1 MKTQTSSMGRAVAC
15 VCLGLFLGAGGCAG
29 SEEDAWAP
37 LEQGALAQE
46 VIATNGLST
55 NGLST
60 NGLSTNGLSTNGL
73 STNGLSTNGL
83 AASSFT
89 AWFNGNA
96 SVEYSDMVMRYV
108 VACALPAGQTRVWT
122 HPTTGVTYSWPGRL
136 GLATA
141 WAQGAAATVAEQQ
154 RISACLAAHV
164 NKYGVSVPISVRGR
178 DSTGAAIPMASG
190 EAADYP
196 EKEACFFGN
205 LFTGEGVFVGS
216 DRTLK
221 KAESTPRGC
230 ALSAK
235 NSGENTGCAPLQ
247 HVGSCS
253 SICTRDATHT
263 FWERCVINGVSY
275 QPLTTQLR
283 SQDIYTCGDGVCQL
297 TESCGTGKTY
307 DSCAADCSTCGASAN
322 PGSP

>member
-1 MKTQTSSMGRAVAC
+1 MKTQTSSMGRAVAFL
-15 VCLGLFLGAGGCAG
+15 CLGLLLGAGGCVG
-29 SEEDAWAP
+29 SEEDAQP
-37 LEQGALAQE
+37 PPEPGTLSQE
-46 VIATNGLST
+46 VLTTNGLST

-83 AASSFT
+83 AATSFT

-96 SVEYSDMVMRYV
+96 SVTYSDMVMKYV

-122 HPTTGVTYSWPGRL
+122 NPTTGVTYTWPGRL

-154 RISACLAAHV
+154 RLSACLAAHV
-164 NKYGVSVPISVRGR
+164 NKLGVSVPISVRGR
-178 DSTGAAIPMASG
+178 DSTGGAIPMASN

-205 LFTGEGVFVGS
+205 LFTTEGIFVGN
-216 DRTLK
+216 DRVLRRD
-221 KAESTPRGC
+221 ESTTRGC
-230 ALSAK
+230 ALSARGT
-235 NSGENTGCAPLQ
+235 GEDTGCAPLQ
-247 HVGSCS
+247 HVGQCATL
-253 SICTRDATHT
+253 CTRDATHT
-263 FWERCVINGVSY
+263 FWERCVINGISY
-275 QPLTTQLR
+275 QPITTQLR
-283 SQDIYTCGDGVCQL
+283 SQDIYSCGDGTCQV

-307 DSCAADCSTCGASAN
+307 DSCASDCSTCGSTRK
-322 PGSP
+322 

>member
-1 MKTQTSSMGRAVAC
+1 MKTQMPSIGRAVAFL
-15 VCLGLFLGAGGCAG
+15 CLGLLLGAGGCVG
-29 SEEDAWAP
+29 SEEAASESPD
-37 LEQGALAQE
+37 LSELSQE
-46 VIATNGLST
+46 AIATNGLST

-83 AASSFT
+83 AATSFA

-96 SVEYSDMVMRYV
+96 SVAYSDMVMKYV

-122 HPTTGVTYSWPGRL
+122 SPTTGVTYTWPGRL

-141 WAQGAAATVAEQQ
+141 WAQGAAITVAEQQ

-164 NKYGVSVPISVRGR
+164 NKLGASVPISVRGR

-205 LFTGEGVFVGS
+205 LFTGEGIFVGS
-216 DRTLK
+216 DRTLRRS
-221 KAESTPRGC
+221 ESTTRGC
-230 ALSAK
+230 ALSARGA
-235 NSGENTGCAPLQ
+235 GEDTGCAPLQ
-247 HVGSCS
+247 HVGTCASVCS
-253 SICTRDATHT
+253 RAANHT
-263 FWERCVINGVSY
+263 FWESCVINGVSY
-275 QPLTTQLR
+275 QALTTQLR
-283 SQDIYTCGDGVCQL
+283 PQDIYNCGDGICQV

-307 DSCAADCSTCGASAN
+307 DSCASDCSTCGSTRQ
-322 PGSP
+322 